1 MLVGRHQHTCS
12 PTPTLLFPDTNI
24 CSPTRVPRHQRDP
37 TSWIIKYTSEN
48 SVGEIKI
55 ALLIYLVPVVIVKL
69 LSPSRID
76 HHFLL
81 EVVNVIV
88 VGLSV
93 DMQKDDPSNP
103 VWQVLLW
110 FLCRWNS
117 AAEIIFLS
125 EGYMFH
131 SCGIKPG
138 HKRMHLQKR
147 VGCEGVKVWPCSNDT
162 ETGKKTWSL
171 F

>member
-1 MLVGRHQHTCS
+1 MTS
-12 PTPTLLFPDTNI
+12 
-24 CSPTRVPRHQRDP
+24 

-93 DMQKDDPSNP
+93 DMQKDDPNNP
-103 VWQVLLW
+103 VWQVLL
-110 FLCRWNS
+110 
-117 AAEIIFLS
+117 
-125 EGYMFH
+125 
-131 SCGIKPG
+131 
-138 HKRMHLQKR
+138 
-147 VGCEGVKVWPCSNDT
+147 
-162 ETGKKTWSL
+162 
-171 F
+171 